1 MGRRQDLERRQTL
14 LARFGRRIAGE
25 TRLDSLLT
33 ILAEEVRNVLSADRC
48 SVFLV
53 DHVAGELWTKVA
65 LGVGEKVI
73 RIPISQGIAGFV
85 AKTGSAVN
93 VKDAY
98 RDIRFTEDI
107 DKLTG
112 YRSRSVLAVPLK
124 DRDGKAIGVFEV
136 INRAKS
142 SFNEE
147 DEGFLR
153 LLATIASSSIENAQ
167 LYENLRKSHLETIYR
182 LAMVA
187 EYRDQTD
194 TAKHLRHISKYSAIL
209 ATQLSFP
216 YQEVENMRY
225 AAPLHDIG
233 KVAIPDSILLKSGK
247 LTPEE
252 YEEMKKHPIY
262 GAKMLENAE
271 TPLLQLACR
280 ISLAHHEHWD
290 GTGYP
295 YGLKEDNIPIE
306 ARIVSVV
313 DVFDALMTK
322 RVYKGAWSPEET
334 IKYLKEQSGL
344 LFDPAVI
351 DAFIK
356 AFPEILEITEEEKRF
371 GNAQPPLDTEINP

>member
-25 TRLDSLLT
+25 TRLDSLLS
-33 ILAEEVRNVLSADRC
+33 ILAEEVRHILNADRC

-53 DHVAGELWTKVA
+53 DHARSELWTKA
-65 LGVGEKVI
+65 AVGLDEKVI
-73 RIPISQGIAGFV
+73 RIPMSQGIAGFV

-93 VKDAY
+93 VRDAY
-98 RDIRFTEDI
+98 RDIRFNEEVDRM
-107 DKLTG
+107 TG

-209 ATQLSFP
+209 AAQLGFA
-216 YQEVENMRY
+216 YYEVENMRY

-247 LTPEE
+247 LTPQE

-280 ISLAHHEHWD
+280 IALAHHEHWD

-295 YGLKEDNIPIE
+295 HGLKGEKIPSE

-313 DVFDALMTK
+313 DVFDALMTE
-322 RVYKGAWSPEET
+322 RVYKGAWTLEET
-334 IKYLKEQSGL
+334 LKYLKDESGR

-351 DAFIK
+351 DAFDK
-356 AFPEILEITEEEKRF
+356 ALPQIREIIEEEKRP
-371 GNAQPPLDTEINP
+371 NSL

>member
-14 LARFGRRIAGE
+14 LARFGRRISSE

-33 ILAEEVRNVLSADRC
+33 LLAEEVRHILGADRC

-53 DHVAGELWTKVA
+53 DTARGELWTKVA
-65 LGVGEKVI
+65 LGVGEKVL
-73 RIPISQGIAGFV
+73 RVPLGQGISGFV

-93 VKDAY
+93 VRDAY
-98 RDIRFTEDI
+98 RDIRFSEDV

-112 YRSRSVLAVPLK
+112 YRTKSILAVPLK

-136 INRAKS
+136 INKIKGF
-142 SFNEE
+142 FNEE

-153 LLATIASSSIENAQ
+153 LLATIAAASVENAM
-167 LYENLRKSHLETIYR
+167 LYDTLRRSHLETIYR

-194 TAKHLRHISKYSAIL
+194 TAKHLRHISKYSAIV
-209 ATQLSFP
+209 AAQIGMP
-216 YQEVENMRY
+216 YQTVEDLRY
-225 AAPLHDIG
+225 ASPLHDIG
-233 KVAIPDSILLKSGK
+233 KVAIPDAILLKPGK

-252 YEEMKKHPIY
+252 YEEMKKHPLY
-262 GAKMLENAE
+262 GARMLENAE

-280 ISLAHHEHWD
+280 ISLAHHEHFD

-295 YGLKEDNIPIE
+295 SGLKGDQIPLE

-313 DVFDALMTK
+313 DVFDALTTK
-322 RVYKGAWSPEET
+322 RVYKGAWSLEET
-334 IKYLKEQSGL
+334 FQYMANQAGR
-344 LFDPAVI
+344 LFDPMVI
-351 DAFIK
+351 DCFNK
-356 AFPEILEITEEEKRF
+356 CLPQVKEILAEEQDTKTEEQK
-371 GNAQPPLDTEINP
+371 